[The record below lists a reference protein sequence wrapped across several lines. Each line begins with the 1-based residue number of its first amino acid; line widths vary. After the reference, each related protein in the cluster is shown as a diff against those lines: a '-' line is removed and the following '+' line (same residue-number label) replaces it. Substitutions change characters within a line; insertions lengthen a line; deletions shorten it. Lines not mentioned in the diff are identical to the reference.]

1 MNWKKKRLVV
11 SYFVAFAVLLVAVI
25 AAVAYSH
32 ALKENPNFV
41 VNITAPEDVEAIT
54 AGGGSYCY
62 KISLDYNETKLPHQL
77 VEQKNSLEQ
86 REKINIDLDALQN
99 ELDSLEG
106 RYMIEA
112 DYENVG
118 KKTVITFKGE
128 VTDSATGA
136 LVPFERV
143 YEYNFILTEKINKP
157 DSSEYRYI
165 K

>member
-11 SYFVAFAVLLVAVI
+11 SYSVAFAVLLVAII

-32 ALKENPNFV
+32 ALKENPNFIANV
-41 VNITAPEDVEAIT
+41 TAPENVDAIT
-54 AGGGSYCY
+54 EQGGSYCY

-86 REKINIDLDALQN
+86 REKINIDLDNLQN

-112 DYENVG
+112 NYENVG

-128 VTDSATGA
+128 VTDSDTGA

-157 DSSEYRYI
+157 DSSSYKYI

>member
-11 SYFVAFAVLLVAVI
+11 SYSVAFAVLLVAVI

-32 ALKENPNFV
+32 ALKENPNFIANV
-41 VNITAPEDVEAIT
+41 TAPENVDAIT
-54 AGGGSYCY
+54 EQGGSYCY

-86 REKINIDLDALQN
+86 REKINVDLDNLQN
-99 ELDSLEG
+99 ELDALEG

-112 DYENVG
+112 NYENVG

-157 DSSEYRYI
+157 DSSKYKYI